1 MLSFYLY
8 VHRQIHKHT
17 QHTQTQTN
25 TNRHKQT
32 QTQTQT
38 HRHTPTHP
46 LQSPRDCKMSLGWHF
61 VAKHGMRDIQGLE
74 RTMGRLWHKRA
85 SSFVKMPLTP
95 AHCGI
100 RQCHYSS
107 RKGRK
112 ASKDSQSKGQ
122 KHRED
127 TKSQGFSIFSKP
139 AKLAKQMHHVAGA
152 LQVPETWDTSQRR

>member
-1 MLSFYLY
+1 
-8 VHRQIHKHT
+8 
-17 QHTQTQTN
+17 
-25 TNRHKQT
+25 
-32 QTQTQT
+32 
-38 HRHTPTHP
+38 
-46 LQSPRDCKMSLGWHF
+46 MSLGWHF